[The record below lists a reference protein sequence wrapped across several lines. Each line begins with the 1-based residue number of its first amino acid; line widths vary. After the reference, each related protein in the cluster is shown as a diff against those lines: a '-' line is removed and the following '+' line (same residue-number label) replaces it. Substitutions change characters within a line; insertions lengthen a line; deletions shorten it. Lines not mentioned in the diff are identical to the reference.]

1 MWTRSK
7 VYALMMAHTILL
19 LVFLPPRIAAAGEQ
33 HFVVK
38 PDDYGGR
45 GLFDIRL
52 KKGDLIKY
60 TLWERDFD
68 HLVHIDE
75 YQRTEY
81 AVGNFVGDS
90 ADQYRGFL
98 VDPPPSARGPG
109 TRANCVDYSPS

>member
-1 MWTRSK
+1 MWARNK

-19 LVFLPPRIAAAGEQ
+19 LVPVSLARVAAEGE

-38 PDDYGGR
+38 PDDYGGH
-45 GLFDIRL
+45 GLFGIRL

-68 HLVHIDE
+68 HLVHVDE
-75 YQRTEY
+75 HQRTEY